1 MLFSDE
7 ISEEKILYDINLE
20 ICKLSRFCWNRFS
33 IVVDNNDFGRDFISD
48 DLEQVLL
55 LFEFSKFED
64 TNRIFWNIETFLLYI
79 SYNDLGILML
89 LQKQGLD
96 PLEFFD
102 TGLKLD

>member
-48 DLEQVLL
+48 DLE
-55 LFEFSKFED
+55 
-64 TNRIFWNIETFLLYI
+64 
-79 SYNDLGILML
+79 
-89 LQKQGLD
+89 
-96 PLEFFD
+96 
-102 TGLKLD
+102 